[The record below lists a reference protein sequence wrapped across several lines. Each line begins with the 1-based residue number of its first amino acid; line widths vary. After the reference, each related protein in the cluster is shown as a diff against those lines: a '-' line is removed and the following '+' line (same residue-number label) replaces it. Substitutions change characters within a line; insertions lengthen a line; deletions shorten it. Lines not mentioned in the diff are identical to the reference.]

1 MGSQALMVRQ
11 GSQGLVVPL
20 VYKDSQVHQDHEVS
34 QDQQVTQDFK
44 ALWGQQDRKD
54 PRAQ

>member
-1 MGSQALMVRQ
+1 MGNQALMVRQ

-20 VYKDSQVHQDHEVS
+20 VYKDSQVQQDHEVS